1 MAAWATS
8 TSSRARD
15 FLLRAGAECRLDL
28 TAALEGW
35 HRRGPFMH
43 TINHP
48 RIIACAGIAHLAAA
62 RLGLVDPA
70 GPPPELPFDPLAADT
85 IWPVYPEIAE
95 ELDVPGSLLFT
106 GSLLF
111 KRITRPIEPLGN
123 RTWLPLPDFIRE
135 SFAMYRAYPAD
146 AFSGGEVAR
155 ARDVLA
161 TLLG

>member
-1 MAAWATS
+1 MAGSATS
-8 TSSRARD
+8 RSSRARD
-15 FLLRAGAECRLDL
+15 FLLQVGAECRLDL
-28 TAALEGW
+28 AAALDDW

-48 RIIACAGIAHLAAA
+48 RIVACAGIAHAAAA

-70 GPPPELPFDPLAADT
+70 GPPPEPPFDPLASDT

-95 ELDVPGSLLFT
+95 ELGVP

-111 KRITRPIEPLGN
+111 KRISRPIEPLGN
-123 RTWLPLPDFIRE
+123 RTWLPLPDFLGE
-135 SFAMYRAYPAD
+135 SFAMYRTYPAG